1 MRLMATLPAAV
12 GDHTAAP
19 PRVLDSCVVA
29 GAFDEFY
36 RVEYAPMV
44 RLARGLVDTPEI
56 AEEITQD
63 AFAKVFE
70 RWDRLDEPGGYLRTA
85 VVNGARNE
93 LRRREVRR
101 RIGLGQPRQATAE
114 RDYLIDALD
123 RLPPKR
129 RTALV
134 LRYYAGLSEREIAE
148 TMGVRPGTVK
158 SLVSRGLAELREVI
172 ER

>member
-1 MRLMATLPAAV
+1 MGTLLAV
-12 GDHTAAP
+12 GGDHAMSP
-19 PRVLDSCVVA
+19 PRVLDGHVTAA
-29 GAFDEFY
+29 GFDEFY
-36 RVEYAPMV
+36 RAEYAAMV
-44 RLARGLVDTPEI
+44 RLARGLVDTSEC
-56 AEEITQD
+56 AEEIAQD
-63 AFAKVFE
+63 AFAQVFE
-70 RWDRLDEPGGYLRTA
+70 RWDRLEAPGGYLRTA
-85 VVNGARNE
+85 VVNGARSE

-101 RIGLGQPRQATAE
+101 RVGLARPPQALPE
-114 RDYLIDALD
+114 RDYLTDALD

-129 RTALV
+129 KTALV